1 LKNIETQSSR
11 GFQEP
16 YIGMPVRGIRDYDCY
31 RCPERDLERGPARE
45 YIRPDCEM
53 PGYAE
58 SSCDAVDVCRV
69 GMAYVPMQRWR
80 DIYDTKKAL
89 SRGTIFAELDMP
101 FLGGGGR

>member
-1 LKNIETQSSR
+1 
-11 GFQEP
+11 
-16 YIGMPVRGIRDYDCY
+16 
-31 RCPERDLERGPARE
+31 
-45 YIRPDCEM
+45 M

>member
-1 LKNIETQSSR
+1 MKNIETQSSR

-69 GMAYVPMQRWR
+69 GVAYVPCSVGAYMIRKGIITW
-80 DIYDTKKAL
+80 DIL
-89 SRGTIFAELDMP
+89 QSWICHF
-101 FLGGGGR
+101 